1 MGTPRFQ
8 LVRQNEDIEGVNE
21 VMQSRY
27 RSGVGML
34 QYLTKHFRPDIV
46 NAMREL
52 SMYMDSAKMD
62 AYKEILR
69 VTKFVLDHIV

>member
-1 MGTPRFQ
+1 
-8 LVRQNEDIEGVNE
+8 
-21 VMQSRY
+21 MQSRY

-34 QYLTKHFRPDIV
+34 QYQTKRFRPDIV

-52 SMYMDSAKMD
+52 SMYMDSANMD